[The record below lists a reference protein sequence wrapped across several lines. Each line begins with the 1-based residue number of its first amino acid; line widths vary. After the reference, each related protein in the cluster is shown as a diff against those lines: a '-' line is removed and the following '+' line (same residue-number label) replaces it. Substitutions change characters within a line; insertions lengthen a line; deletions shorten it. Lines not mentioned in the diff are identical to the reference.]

1 MKLFFYLAKQ
11 YFKSFVIVAF
21 GLTFA
26 ASLID
31 FVQYVGNIEG
41 VNRKVLYFYYTFS
54 DYFLF
59 VYPIAFIFA
68 AIIVFSNLVW
78 KNHLL
83 AFSSFGYEKSSVLK
97 PFITV
102 FVIVYFIIFI
112 LNFTQFAY
120 SGDSARAILDKRQ
133 LFNSLHN
140 IFFKY
145 NSNFVY
151 AKKMDVVN
159 KELKGVTLYIINNNK
174 LSELLHFKSAKFKNK
189 MWIATNVEKK
199 VLKYKNNKPIGYK
212 ILHVK
217 KESILKGYY
226 PKVVRLLYE
235 GERMSIYDGFKALT
249 LLSKQK
255 IDSSKVKS
263 ALYTKVLMPLFA
275 PALIIMILAYL
286 PLHRRFLSRAK
297 YLVTTMGLTL
307 IVWTILYSVNMLSIN
322 GVIPVDLGQPF
333 VIILLYLLAFYI
345 WFKKRHSF

>member
-1 MKLFFYLAKQ
+1 MKLFLYLAKH
-11 YFKSFVIVAF
+11 YLKSFVIVAF

-26 ASLID
+26 ATLID
-31 FVQYVGNIEG
+31 FVQYVGDIEG
-41 VNRKVLYFYYTFS
+41 VNRKILYFYYTFS

-59 VYPIAFIFA
+59 IYPIAFIFA

-83 AFSSFGYEKSSVLK
+83 AFSSFGYEKSSILK
-97 PFITV
+97 SFIAV
-102 FVIVYFIIFI
+102 FIIIYSVVFA

-151 AKKMDVVN
+151 AKEMDIVN
-159 KELKGVTLYIINNNK
+159 KELKGVTLYIIKDNR
-174 LSELLHFKSAKFKNK
+174 LSELLHFNVAKFKNK
-189 MWIATNVEKK
+189 KWIATGIEKK
-199 VLKYKNNKPIGYK
+199 VLNYKNGQPVGYK
-212 ILHVK
+212 IIQVK

-235 GERMSIYDGFKALT
+235 GKRMSIYDGFKALT

-297 YLVTTMGLTL
+297 YLVSTMGLTL
-307 IVWTILYSVNMLSIN
+307 IVWTILYSLNMLSIN
-322 GVIPVDLGQPF
+322 GVVPVDLGQPL
-333 VIILLYLLAFYI
+333 VIIVLYMVAFYI

>member
-112 LNFTQFAY
+112 LNFTQ
-120 SGDSARAILDKRQ
+120 
-133 LFNSLHN
+133 
-140 IFFKY
+140 
-145 NSNFVY
+145 
-151 AKKMDVVN
+151 N

-263 ALYTKVLMPLFA
+263 ALYTKVLMPA
-275 PALIIMILAYL
+275 
-286 PLHRRFLSRAK
+286 
-297 YLVTTMGLTL
+297 TT
-307 IVWTILYSVNMLSIN
+307 
-322 GVIPVDLGQPF
+322 
-333 VIILLYLLAFYI
+333 
-345 WFKKRHSF
+345 